1 VQVAKKSHQQRL
13 ERARL
18 ERQRARQ
25 AERER
30 RKRALVVVA
39 AAVSVLAVVGAVV
52 LLAIAGNDEPGDAS
66 NTPSAPASDPA
77 ADAANKPQSIP
88 TALAPAPKRPTPL
101 AAQVDCSY
109 KKGAEA
115 ASKGAKQPPAG
126 KVSARGTVPVTLKT
140 TIGDLKLTLDRGVA
154 PCAVHSTLSLVK
166 QKFYDNTSCHRL
178 TVGAGLQ
185 VLQCGAPGENGAGG
199 PGYQFAEETW
209 PQLKYGRGTIAMAK
223 TPQPG
228 TTSSQFFIV
237 YGDGTGLTPDYTPIG
252 TIDDAGLKLVD
263 AVARAGVDPA
273 GGGQGDGPPAT
284 PVRILS
290 AVSSDS

>member
-1 VQVAKKSHQQRL
+1 MAKKSHQQRL
-13 ERARL
+13 DRARL
-18 ERQRARQ
+18 ERQRQKQ
-25 AERER
+25 AEREQ

-101 AAQVDCSY
+101 AAEVSCTY

-115 ASKGAKQPPAG
+115 ASKGAKPPAAV
-126 KVSARGTVPVTLKT
+126 KVSARGTAPVTLKT
-140 TIGDLKLTLDRGVA
+140 TVGDLKLTLDRSLA
-154 PCAVHSTLSLVK
+154 PCAVNSTLNLVK

-185 VLQCGAPGENGAGG
+185 VLQCGAPGEQGAGG
-199 PGYQFAEETW
+199 PGYQFAEETY
-209 PQLKYGRGTIAMAK
+209 PSLKYGRGIIAMAK
-223 TPQPG
+223 TPQPA

-237 YGDGTGLTPDYTPIG
+237 YGDGSGLTPEYSPIG
-252 TIDDAGLKLVD
+252 TIDEAGLKLVD

-273 GGGQGDGPPAT
+273 GGSAGDGAPAT

-290 AVSSDS
+290 AS

>member
-1 VQVAKKSHQQRL
+1 MAKKSHQQRL

-18 ERQRARQ
+18 ERQAARQ

-30 RKRALVVVA
+30 RKRALVVIA
-39 AAVSVLAVVGAVV
+39 AAVSVLAVVGAV
-52 LLAIAGNDEPGDAS
+52 LALAIAGNDEPGDAS
-66 NTPSAPASDPA
+66 NTPSATPSDPA

-101 AAQVDCSY
+101 AAEVSCSY
-109 KKGAEA
+109 KKTAEA
-115 ASKGAKQPPAG
+115 ASKGAKQPAAG

-140 TIGDLKLTLDRGVA
+140 SIGDLTLTLDRSLA
-154 PCAVHSTLSLVK
+154 PCAVNSTLSLVK

-185 VLQCGAPGENGAGG
+185 VLQCGAPGEQGAGG
-199 PGYQFAEETW
+199 PGYQFAEETY
-209 PQLKYGRGTIAMAK
+209 PQLKYGRGIIAMAK
-223 TPQPG
+223 TPQPA

-237 YGDGTGLTPDYTPIG
+237 YGDGSGLTPDYSPIG
-252 TIDDAGLKLVD
+252 TIDEASLKRVD

-273 GGGQGDGPPAT
+273 GGGGGDGAPAT
-284 PVRILS
+284 PVRVL
-290 AVSSDS
+290 AATTA